1 MAGCEI
7 QTIQCRCLMW
17 VGDLEIA
24 YYIYKNIYRF
34 FCFKQYADFQITNPC
49 NPPPYLHLG

>member
-24 YYIYKNIYRF
+24 YYIYIY
-34 FCFKQYADFQITNPC
+34 KKYI
-49 NPPPYLHLG
+49 

>member
-24 YYIYKNIYRF
+24 YYIHIYI
-34 FCFKQYADFQITNPC
+34 YI
-49 NPPPYLHLG
+49 